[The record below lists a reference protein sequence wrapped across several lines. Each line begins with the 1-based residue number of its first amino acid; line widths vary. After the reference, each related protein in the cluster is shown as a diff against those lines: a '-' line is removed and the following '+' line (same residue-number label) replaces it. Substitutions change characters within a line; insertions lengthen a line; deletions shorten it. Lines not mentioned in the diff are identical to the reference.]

1 MISIRLVVFDFDG
14 TLINSE
20 PGILESIKLTVDAL
34 GLPQETVEQWRQMI
48 GIPLSV
54 QLAKLLP
61 PERQQEVEYG
71 VETYRN
77 FYRQVGIA
85 HSNPFAGIP
94 ELIDFLTP
102 RTALAIASSKGY
114 EGLSRVL
121 MSLDWLDY
129 FDPIISPASVINP
142 KPHPESIL
150 LALQHYGIT
159 PEQAVMIGDTEY
171 DMEMAVRAGVPAW
184 GAGWGVHDKERLIQA
199 GASHWFAH
207 PGDLLEHL
215 RGVI

>member
-1 MISIRLVVFDFDG
+1 VSIRLIIFDFDG

-34 GLPQETVEQWRQMI
+34 ELPQSAVEQWRQMI

-61 PERQQEVEYG
+61 PNRQQEVEHG

-85 HSNPFAGIP
+85 HSDPFEGIP
-94 ELIDFLTP
+94 ELINFLTP
-102 RTALAIASSKGY
+102 RVSLAIASSKGY

-121 MSLDWLDY
+121 TGLDWLDY
-129 FDPIISPASVINP
+129 FDPIISPISVTHP
-142 KPHPESIL
+142 KPHPESIE
-150 LALQHYGIT
+150 LALQHYDIT

-184 GAGWGVHDKERLIQA
+184 AVGWGVHEKKQLLNA
-199 GASHWFAH
+199 GANQWFAR
-207 PGDLLEHL
+207 PGDLLTHVKE
-215 RGVI
+215 VF

>member
-1 MISIRLVVFDFDG
+1 MVPIRLVIFDFDG

-34 GLPQETVEQWRQMI
+34 ALPQEAVEQWRQMI
-48 GIPLSV
+48 GLPLSV
-54 QLAKLLP
+54 GLAKLLP
-61 PERQQEVEYG
+61 PERQQEVEHG
-71 VETYRN
+71 VETYRK
-77 FYRQVGIA
+77 FYRQVGMA
-85 HSNPFAGIP
+85 HSDPFAGIP

-121 MSLDWLDY
+121 TGLGWLDY
-129 FDPIISPASVINP
+129 FDPIISPASVTHP
-142 KPHPESIL
+142 KPHPESIH
-150 LALQHYGIT
+150 LALQHYGLT

-184 GAGWGVHDKERLIQA
+184 AAGWGVHEKERLFKA
-199 GASHWFAH
+199 GASHWFGDS
-207 PGDLLEHL
+207 GDLLTHVKE
-215 RGVI
+215 VF

>member
-1 MISIRLVVFDFDG
+1 MSVRLIIFDFDG

-34 GLPQETVEQWRQMI
+34 ELPQSAVEQWRQMI

-61 PERQQEVEYG
+61 SNRQHEVEHG

-85 HSNPFAGIP
+85 HSDPFTGIP
-94 ELIDFLTP
+94 ELVDFLTP
-102 RTALAIASSKGY
+102 RVSLAIASSKGY

-121 MSLDWLDY
+121 TGLDWLDY
-129 FDPIISPASVINP
+129 FDPIISPASVTHP
-142 KPHPESIL
+142 KPHPESIE

-184 GAGWGVHDKERLIQA
+184 GAGWGVHQKEQLLNA
-199 GASHWFAH
+199 GAHHWFAS
-207 PGDLLEHL
+207 PKDLLDHVKEVL
-215 RGVI
+215 

>member
-1 MISIRLVVFDFDG
+1 VSIRLIIFDFDG

-34 GLPQETVEQWRQMI
+34 ELPQSAVEQWRQMI

-61 PERQQEVEYG
+61 PNRQQEVEHG

-85 HSNPFAGIP
+85 HSDPFAGIP
-94 ELIDFLTP
+94 ELVDFLTP
-102 RTALAIASSKGY
+102 RVSLAIASSKGY

-121 MSLDWLDY
+121 TGLDWLDY
-129 FDPIISPASVINP
+129 FDPIISPASVTNP
-142 KPHPESIL
+142 KPHPESIE
-150 LALQHYGIT
+150 LALHHYGIT

-184 GAGWGVHDKERLIQA
+184 AAGWGVHEKEQLFKA
-199 GASHWFAH
+199 GAHHWFAS
-207 PGDLLEHL
+207 PGDLLEHMKGFL
-215 RGVI
+215 

>member
-1 MISIRLVVFDFDG
+1 MALIRLVIFDFDG

-20 PGILESIKLTVDAL
+20 PGILASIKLTVEAL
-34 GLPQETVEQWRQMI
+34 ALPQEAVEQWRQMI

-61 PERQQEVEYG
+61 LERQQEVEYG

-77 FYRQVGIA
+77 FYRQVGIS
-85 HSNPFAGIP
+85 HSDPFAGIP

-102 RTALAIASSKGY
+102 RTSLAIASSKGY

-121 MSLDWLDY
+121 MGLDWLDY
-129 FDPIISPASVINP
+129 FDPIVSPASVTNP
-142 KPHPESIL
+142 KPHPESIQ
-150 LALQHYGIT
+150 LALQHYGLT

-184 GAGWGVHDKERLIQA
+184 GAGWGVHDKERMLKA
-199 GASHWFAH
+199 GASHWFAD
-207 PGDLLEHL
+207 PGALLKHVKE
-215 RGVI
+215 VF

>member
-1 MISIRLVVFDFDG
+1 MATIRLVIFDFDG
-14 TLINSE
+14 TLIDSE
-20 PGILESIKLTVDAL
+20 PGILESIKLTVEAL
-34 GLPQETVEQWRQMI
+34 ALPQEAVEQWRQMI

-85 HSNPFAGIP
+85 HSDPFAGIP

-102 RTALAIASSKGY
+102 RTSLAIASSKGY

-121 MSLDWLDY
+121 TGLDWLDY
-129 FDPIISPASVINP
+129 FDPIVSPALVTNP
-142 KPHPESIL
+142 KPHPESIQ
-150 LALQHYGIT
+150 LALQHYGLT

-184 GAGWGVHDKERLIQA
+184 GAGWGVHDKERILRA
-199 GASHWFAH
+199 GASHWFAD
-207 PGDLLEHL
+207 PGDLLTHVKEVL
-215 RGVI
+215 

>member
-1 MISIRLVVFDFDG
+1 MATIRLVIFDFDG
-14 TLINSE
+14 TLIDSE
-20 PGILESIKLTVDAL
+20 PGILESIKLTVEAL
-34 GLPQETVEQWRQMI
+34 ALPQEAVEQWRQMI

-61 PERQQEVEYG
+61 LERQQEVEYG

-85 HSNPFAGIP
+85 HSNPFTGIP

-102 RTALAIASSKGY
+102 RTSLAIASSKGY

-121 MSLDWLDY
+121 TGLDWLDY
-129 FDPIISPASVINP
+129 FDPIISPASVVNP
-142 KPHPESIL
+142 KPHPESIH
-150 LALQHYGIT
+150 LALQHYGLI

-184 GAGWGVHDKERLIQA
+184 GAGWGVHDKKRILKA
-199 GASHWFAH
+199 GASHWFAD
-207 PGDLLEHL
+207 PGALLKHVKE
-215 RGVI
+215 VF

>member
-1 MISIRLVVFDFDG
+1 VSIRLIIFDFDG

-34 GLPQETVEQWRQMI
+34 ELPQSAVEQWRQMI

-61 PERQQEVEYG
+61 PNRQQEVEHG

-85 HSNPFAGIP
+85 HSDPFTGIP

-102 RTALAIASSKGY
+102 RVSLAIASSKGY

-121 MSLDWLDY
+121 TGLDWLDY
-129 FDPIISPASVINP
+129 FDPIISPASVTNP
-142 KPHPESIL
+142 KPHPESIE
-150 LALQHYGIT
+150 LALYHYGIT

-184 GAGWGVHDKERLIQA
+184 AAGWGVHEKEQLLNA
-199 GASHWFAH
+199 GANHWFAH
-207 PGDLLEHL
+207 PGDLLEHVKGFL
-215 RGVI
+215 